1 MKLLQEF
8 YNIFPYW
15 TKKNIKQNI
24 INRLY
29 VYLNLFGIVNNV
41 AFRMVRMDNIFGEQG
56 VLKLVQSLTTFSMC
70 RALYNII
77 LNFVIV
83 FYYLKNC
90 K

>member
-1 MKLLQEF
+1 
-8 YNIFPYW
+8 
-15 TKKNIKQNI
+15 
-24 INRLY
+24 
-29 VYLNLFGIVNNV
+29 
-41 AFRMVRMDNIFGEQG
+41 MVRMDKIFGEQG